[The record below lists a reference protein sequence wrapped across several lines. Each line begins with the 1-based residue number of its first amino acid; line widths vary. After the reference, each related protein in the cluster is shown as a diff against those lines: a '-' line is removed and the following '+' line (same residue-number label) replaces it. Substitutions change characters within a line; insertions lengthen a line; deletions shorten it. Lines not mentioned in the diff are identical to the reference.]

1 MTLLIESLE
10 SAVQFIADHSDG
22 DLFPRI
28 AEMMAIR
35 DRKAEFAREVAQRP
49 LSSFGPGPHR
59 RFIVPK
65 DDISYRQAT
74 QLDPQDSI
82 ILSAIVFQFG
92 GSIEARRRPVTE
104 VFSYRFSPTVQHGLY
119 SGQSAWNDFWTTAA
133 NRARPQLALPRTAVP
148 GHYNR
153 TLGKKAGCILY
164 CDISDFYNQFIT
176 M

>member
-10 SAVQFIADHSDG
+10 WAVQFVVDHSDG

-35 DRKAEFAREVAQRP
+35 DRKAEFAREVAQKP
-49 LSSFGPGPHR
+49 LSSFDPGAHR

-92 GSIEARRRPVTE
+92 GAIEARRRPVTQ
-104 VFSYRFSPTVQHGLY
+104 VFSYRFSPTAQHGLY
-119 SGQSAWNDFWTTAA
+119 SGRSAWDDFW
-133 NRARPQLALPRTAVP
+133 RRSVGLPRGAGVP
-148 GHYNR
+148 CDRGR
-153 TLGKKAGCILY
+153 RKAAGERE
-164 CDISDFYNQFIT
+164 
-176 M
+176 